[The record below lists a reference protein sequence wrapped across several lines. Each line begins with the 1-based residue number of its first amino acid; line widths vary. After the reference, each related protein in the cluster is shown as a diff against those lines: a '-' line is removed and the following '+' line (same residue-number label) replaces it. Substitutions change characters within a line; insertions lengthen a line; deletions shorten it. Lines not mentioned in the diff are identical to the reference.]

1 MVVRV
6 RYPQRGFR
14 KSLAICALGGAV
26 AGSLLALVAGS
37 SSVQADADLS
47 RQTVSIPAA
56 NAQAGSPTAASWFKP
71 TASNTSPSAAGARAD
86 ARFAPGADGKPHR
99 IGILHGIASWYGGVF
114 DGRKTAN
121 GEIFDETAL
130 TACAPDLPFG
140 TLVRVINRRNK
151 RSVVVRINDRG
162 DLVHDDRIIDLSRA
176 AAQKLAMTERGIA
189 RVDVEVLSL
198 GERSTTQSAR

>member
-1 MVVRV
+1 
-6 RYPQRGFR
+6 
-14 KSLAICALGGAV
+14 LAICALGGAV

-37 SSVQADADLS
+37 SSVHADADLS
-47 RQTVSIPAA
+47 RQALSMRS
-56 NAQAGSPTAASWFKP
+56 AQASSPTAASLLKP
-71 TASNTSPSAAGARAD
+71 PAINTSTSGAGARAD
-86 ARFAPGADGKPHR
+86 ARFAPGPDGKPHR

-198 GERSTTQSAR
+198 GERSARQAAR